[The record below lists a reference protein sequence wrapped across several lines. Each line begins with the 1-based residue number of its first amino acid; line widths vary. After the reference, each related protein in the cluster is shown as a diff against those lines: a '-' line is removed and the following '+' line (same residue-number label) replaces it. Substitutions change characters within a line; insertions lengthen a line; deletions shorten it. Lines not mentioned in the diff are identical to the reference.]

1 VKRANEVE
9 TMKPIKRIE
18 IVIEQPLADRL
29 AEKLRAL
36 GAPGYTVLRNVGGS
50 GDRGA
55 RRADELA
62 GDSSN
67 CLFLIA
73 CDDEAL
79 VLRITEGV
87 RPLLSRF
94 GGICLVS
101 DCLSLHH

>member
-1 VKRANEVE
+1 
-9 TMKPIKRIE
+9 MKPSKRIE
-18 IVIEQPLADRL
+18 IVIEQPLAERL
-29 AEKLRAL
+29 IETLQAVK
-36 GAPGYTVLRNVGGS
+36 APGYTMLRNVGGS

-73 CDDEAL
+73 CDDPEA
-79 VLRITEGV
+79 VQRIVEGV
-87 RPLLSRF
+87 RPLLTRY

-101 DCLSLHH
+101 DCQWLRH

>member
-1 VKRANEVE
+1 
-9 TMKPIKRIE
+9 MKPSKRIE
-18 IVIEQPLADRL
+18 IVIEQPLAERMIETL
-29 AEKLRAL
+29 HAL
-36 GAPGYTVLRNVGGS
+36 DAPGYTLLRNVGGS

-73 CDDEAL
+73 CDDPAA
-79 VLRITEGV
+79 VQRIVEGV

-101 DCLSLHH
+101 DCLWLRH